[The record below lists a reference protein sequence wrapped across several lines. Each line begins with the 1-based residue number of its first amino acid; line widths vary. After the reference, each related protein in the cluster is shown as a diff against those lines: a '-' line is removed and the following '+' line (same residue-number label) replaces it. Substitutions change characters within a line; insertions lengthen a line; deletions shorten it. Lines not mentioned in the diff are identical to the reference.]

1 MGTVMTN
8 GTWTRVSVD
17 DLPGLT
23 FSQESD
29 SKSEVRWGEPLDGG
43 SKSGYDFEGYTND
56 ALLDGT
62 DFLLGRL
69 THHNQTIQ
77 LPTHWQFWVYLTV
90 NVYFEDEEMEHDFTL
105 RFRHEETP
113 NQGAHPNDV
122 VQLPKVHENDLVYVD
137 DVEYRVTITGFLLG
151 QGSRRRRVST
161 FDVPEGGS
169 ISAGIFARFE
179 RTSPPGS

>member
-1 MGTVMTN
+1 MN
-8 GTWTRVSVD
+8 SRHRVLRAGWSSVTAYSVAAPASD
-17 DLPGLT
+17 RATSRNSSDL
-23 FSQESD
+23 
-29 SKSEVRWGEPLDGG
+29 GE
-43 SKSGYDFEGYTND
+43 
-56 ALLDGT
+56 
-62 DFLLGRL
+62 
-69 THHNQTIQ
+69 
-77 LPTHWQFWVYLTV
+77 
-90 NVYFEDEEMEHDFTL
+90 
-105 RFRHEETP
+105 EETP